1 MSPLKC
7 EVVSAERL
15 LFSQDVDEILAPGV
29 NGQLGI
35 LPSHAPLITALQSG
49 ELVVRWDD
57 QEESFAIGGG
67 FLEVLHDKATILADS
82 AERADE
88 IDIERA
94 TAAKARAEERLA
106 QRSVEDFDYA
116 RAEASL
122 RRALARLRAAEHARR
137 RRPRSR

>member
-29 NGQLGI
+29 EGQLGI
-35 LPSHAPLITALQSG
+35 LPNHAPLITALQYG
-49 ELVVRWDD
+49 ELVVRWGG
-57 QEESFAIGGG
+57 QEETFAIGGG
-67 FLEVLHDKATILADS
+67 FLEVLHNKATILADS
-82 AERADE
+82 AERGDE

-94 TAAKARAEERLA
+94 IAAKARAEDHLG
-106 QRSVEDFDYA
+106 QRSEEDFDYA

-122 RRALARLRAAEHARR
+122 RRALARLRAAEHAKRR
-137 RRPRSR
+137 RSRRE